1 MLYTLLYLFGLGL
14 LINCG
19 YLSYKFL
26 TDDVNAE
33 SYYRTANIQLWLA
46 LVVLITLMGIII

>member
-19 YLSYKFL
+19 YLTYKFF
-26 TDDVNAE
+26 TDDVNADG
-33 SYYRTANIQLWLA
+33 YYTVAKVQLGLS
-46 LVVLITLMGIII
+46 LVILITVLGLII